1 MLDSAGN
8 PVVEEGKYVQ
18 QYVISED
25 ELVDLVGRIIEGAGN
40 GSRTKL
46 VFVDNTIYAALC
58 KIKTNNRTRIF
69 EPERDYNKWR
79 LDFQSF
85 ESMGTKLLFYR
96 HDLFNAWGFNGRGF
110 SLDPE
115 YLDKW
120 VFQNWERS
128 TYNLKELFISN
139 SDAVV
144 MQEFSC
150 WTLGFP
156 DAHARLSIPEYV
168 EIPVPESQAA

>member
-1 MLDSAGN
+1 MFYFLQCYLFLTF
-8 PVVEEGKYVQ
+8 VF
-18 QYVISED
+18 
-25 ELVDLVGRIIEGAGN
+25 II
-40 GSRTKL
+40 
-46 VFVDNTIYAALC
+46 
-58 KIKTNNRTRIF
+58 
-69 EPERDYNKWR
+69 
-79 LDFQSF
+79 
-85 ESMGTKLLFYR
+85 
-96 HDLFNAWGFNGRGF
+96 
-110 SLDPE
+110 
-115 YLDKW
+115 
-120 VFQNWERS
+120 